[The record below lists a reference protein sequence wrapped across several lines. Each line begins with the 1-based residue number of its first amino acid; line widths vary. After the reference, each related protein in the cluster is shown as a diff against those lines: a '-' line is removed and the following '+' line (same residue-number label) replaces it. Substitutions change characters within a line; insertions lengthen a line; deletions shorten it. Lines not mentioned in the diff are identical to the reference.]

1 MWDWL
6 RRHRERRKDARQRFE
21 YERDRRILGE
31 LEANVKQRE
40 RREKHLIHEL
50 VRLEKAL
57 RKVNQ

>member
-6 RRHRERRKDARQRFE
+6 RRHNERRKDYRRRME
-21 YERDRRILGE
+21 VERDSRILGE
-31 LEANVKQRE
+31 LEAGVKQRE

-57 RKVNQ
+57 RRVNQ